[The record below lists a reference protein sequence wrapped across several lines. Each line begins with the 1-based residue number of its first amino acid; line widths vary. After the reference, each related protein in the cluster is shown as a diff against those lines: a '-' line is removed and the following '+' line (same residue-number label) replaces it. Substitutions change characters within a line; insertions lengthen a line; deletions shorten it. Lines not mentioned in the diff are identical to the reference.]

1 MRKCGFCQK
10 PNHDIRTCHQKKTF
24 VGHFKAVNAA
34 YRRRAQ
40 EELSAIGF
48 GVGTLVSRRARF
60 SDETVL
66 SMVTRIDWDSIHCGS
81 DGSRYSVAFEDI
93 GPVPHPARGG
103 RTLRLIS
110 HLFSRPMMGEI
121 YQRKDVWERHVELGA
136 TGIKVVSPV
145 NPSSF
150 NPPADWI
157 SGEMLGPSS
166 PFVDGACK
174 NRNMQDMNWE
184 AEHFAYYAGVLGLKE
199 SEKYFA
205 SFRY

>member
-1 MRKCGFCQK
+1 M
-10 PNHDIRTCHQKKTF
+10 
-24 VGHFKAVNAA
+24 
-34 YRRRAQ
+34 
-40 EELSAIGF
+40 
-48 GVGTLVSRRARF
+48 
-60 SDETVL
+60 
-66 SMVTRIDWDSIHCGS
+66 
-81 DGSRYSVAFEDI
+81 
-93 GPVPHPARGG
+93 
-103 RTLRLIS
+103 
-110 HLFSRPMMGEI
+110 
-121 YQRKDVWERHVELGA
+121 
-136 TGIKVVSPV
+136 VSPV